1 MLHFVTSITCDLG
14 LGSVFFFYDCEGK
27 MSMFSIGR
35 PLPIH
40 LVVHPLVNSF
50 EQAPLHFW
58 YRKNIHQIIWLHIH
72 SLVTYFKWVPLFC
85 SQPWSFC
92 WGWFAELYCLR
103 YCGKLV
109 YGNYL
114 WFLKLELA
122 GMCPS
127 TAERSFILQ
136 ANREKEDD
144 CCLQVLSLVTPQFY
158 GELRVTAFLAFV
170 TVER

>member
-1 MLHFVTSITCDLG
+1 M
-14 LGSVFFFYDCEGK
+14 FFFYDCEGK

-136 ANREKEDD
+136 ANRGWLLPASVVFSYSTVLWWATGYCFSCICD
-144 CCLQVLSLVTPQFY
+144 CRKI
-158 GELRVTAFLAFV
+158 GGD
-170 TVER
+170 